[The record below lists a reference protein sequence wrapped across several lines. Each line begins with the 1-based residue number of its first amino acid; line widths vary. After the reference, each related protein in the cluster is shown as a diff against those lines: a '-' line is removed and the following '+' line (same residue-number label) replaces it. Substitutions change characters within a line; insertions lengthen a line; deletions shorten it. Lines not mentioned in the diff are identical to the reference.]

1 MVAHML
7 TRSTAAGRSNSVA
20 FSTAGPASPSKM
32 KPNTRPWRSRIHD
45 IPDHIQLHS
54 WVSIQLHCSGWAVTR
69 VDCIRVAPPAIRR
82 KRDGCLQGVEVR
94 GGEGKPRAVGGTVW
108 QKAVTR
114 LRSAELHLVRRG
126 LSHSL

>member
-7 TRSTAAGRSNSVA
+7 TRSTAAGSSSRVA
-20 FSTAGPASPSKM
+20 FRTENPAVPSKM
-32 KPNTRPWRSRIHD
+32 NPNTRRWRSRIQD

-54 WVSIQLHCSGWAVTR
+54 WVSIQLPSWVSIQLHCSGWAVTK

-94 GGEGKPRAVGGTVW
+94 GGEG
-108 QKAVTR
+108 
-114 LRSAELHLVRRG
+114 
-126 LSHSL
+126 